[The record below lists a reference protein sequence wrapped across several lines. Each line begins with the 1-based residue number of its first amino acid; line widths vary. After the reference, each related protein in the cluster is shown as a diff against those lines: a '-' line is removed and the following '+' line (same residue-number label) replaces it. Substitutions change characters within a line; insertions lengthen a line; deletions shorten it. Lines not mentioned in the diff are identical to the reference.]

1 MRSGVGCRD
10 ALGDDPSASMGS
22 RGISCGFCSMSREQ
36 GAAGIAGG
44 HPTPGGWNRFQLAVD
59 NLDLTREHLMSD
71 GVPLRGDVVEGPGG
85 RQLLA
90 EDPSGNPVEIF
101 EPRTRRG

>member
-36 GAAGIAGG
+36 GA
-44 HPTPGGWNRFQLAVD
+44 
-59 NLDLTREHLMSD
+59 
-71 GVPLRGDVVEGPGG
+71 RGSLE
-85 RQLLA
+85 A
-90 EDPSGNPVEIF
+90 
-101 EPRTRRG
+101 TRRREVGTVSSWPWITLISPGST